1 MIVREMMAHDMDW
14 VLGLNAEHE
23 TELSPLDAPGLVN
36 LTGTAFASLV
46 AGEDAGFLISLSE
59 RSWNESPNFVW
70 FRERYD
76 RFVYVDRVCV
86 SSEHRR
92 KGIADALYDGL
103 FGEVVMAEHTRICC
117 EVNSDPPNPASDAF
131 HQARGFEVVG
141 ERHLE
146 DRGKTVRYMVC
157 ELG

>member
-14 VLGLNAEHE
+14 VLNLNMQHE
-23 TELSPLDAPGLVN
+23 TELSPLDAPGLVD
-36 LTGTAFASLV
+36 LTGTGFACLV

-59 RSWNESPNFVW
+59 ISLNESPNFLW

-86 SSEHRR
+86 SPQYRR
-92 KGIADALYDGL
+92 MGLADQLYDGL
-103 FGEVVMAEHTRICC
+103 FAEAVMAGQTRICC
-117 EVNSDPPNPASDAF
+117 EVNADPPNPGSDAF
-131 HQARGFEVVG
+131 HAARGFQVVG

-146 DRGKTVRYMVC
+146 DRDKTVRYMVC
-157 ELG
+157 ELA